1 MYRLSLSDCYLFDW
15 SMIGPNRYVSFKDV
29 NLVLDSTYS
38 RPDIYNLDEYD
49 YRERM
54 KSYSQK
60 DIIKL
65 LTRIANEVTT
75 MIGKKHIMPKE
86 ELEAS
91 IIKFSDGKD

>member
-1 MYRLSLSDCYLFDW
+1 
-15 SMIGPNRYVSFKDV
+15 MIGPNRYVSFKDV

-75 MIGKKHIMPKE
+75 MIGEKHIMPKE
-86 ELEAS
+86 EQEAS